1 MRGPRLSLTLLHKE
15 RTVHLKRFV
24 LYPKVENQKNPAE
37 LALRLIFYYNDL
49 KLMLLITHARL
60 ATLGDNPQLIE
71 DGALLIV
78 GDYIADLG
86 PTAELSA
93 RHPEAERWDA
103 AGQLVLPA
111 STCAHTHFY
120 GAFARGM
127 AVPGE
132 APSNFPQILESL
144 WWRLD
149 RALTLE
155 DVRYSAL
162 VCLVDAVRHGTTT
175 LIDHHAS
182 PNAIEGSLDTIAG
195 AVWEAGLRASLCY
208 EVTDRDGPQRAR
220 AGIAENVRFAR
231 GFARSFAKSQ
241 ASNHKSQIAVSFGL
255 HASLTLSDETLA
267 DCVAAASES
276 GLGFHIHAAED
287 VADQEDSLRKSG
299 KRVIHRLHDAGILGP
314 RTITA
319 HCVHVDQGEIEALA
333 ETGTWVTHQP
343 RSNMNNGVGV
353 APVEAMLRA
362 GVNVGLGNDGFS
374 NQMFAEMKAAY
385 LVHKLAQ
392 RDPRA
397 MPGDVVMR
405 LAYANNARLARVF
418 WPELALGELR
428 KGAAADLVFLDYYP
442 TTPLTAGNL
451 PWHLLFGFEASLITA
466 TVCAGRVL
474 MQDRTLLTLD
484 EEAITARSRELAAQ
498 VWKRVNG

>member
-1 MRGPRLSLTLLHKE
+1 M
-15 RTVHLKRFV
+15 
-24 LYPKVENQKNPAE
+24 
-37 LALRLIFYYNDL
+37 
-49 KLMLLITHARL
+49 LITHARL
-60 ATLGDNPQLIE
+60 ATLGDEPRLIE
-71 DGALLIV
+71 DGALLIE
-78 GDYIADLG
+78 GDCIAALG
-86 PTAELSA
+86 TTAELSA
-93 RHPEAERWDA
+93 SYPSAERWDA

-111 STCAHTHFY
+111 SSCAHTHFY

-127 AVPGE
+127 AIPGE
-132 APSNFPQILESL
+132 PAANFPQILERL

-149 RALTLE
+149 KALTLE

-162 VCLVDAVRHGTTT
+162 VCLVDAIRHGTTT

-182 PNAIEGSLDTIAG
+182 PNGIEGSLDAIAET
-195 AVWEAGLRASLCY
+195 VQEAGLRACLCY
-208 EVTDRDGPQRAR
+208 EVTDRDGPERAR
-220 AGIAENVRFAR
+220 AGIAENVRFA
-231 GFARSFAKSQ
+231 KSQ
-241 ASNHKSQIAVSFGL
+241 IPNPKSQIAATFGL

-267 DCVAAASES
+267 DCVSAAEAC

-287 VADQEDSLRKSG
+287 VADQEDSLHKSG
-299 KRVIHRLHDAGILGP
+299 KRVIKRLHDAGILGP
-314 RTITA
+314 RTIAA
-319 HCVHVDQGEIEALA
+319 HCVHVDQSELELLA
-333 ETGTWVTHQP
+333 KTGTWVTHQP

-353 APVEAMLRA
+353 APVEAMLHA

-397 MPGDVVMR
+397 MPGDLVMR
-405 LAYANNARLARVF
+405 LAYAENGRLARVF
-418 WPELALGELR
+418 WPDLRLGELCE
-428 KGAAADLVFLDYYP
+428 GAAADLVFLDYHP

-451 PWHLLFGFEASLITA
+451 PWHLLFGVEASAITA

-474 MQDRTLLTLD
+474 MRDRTLLTLD

-498 VWKRVNG
+498 MWERVNEQ